1 LTGEQAAVAG
11 PSEIGFLIDRPSS
24 ASHIKRNFAGALAG
38 CSELALE
45 AIEMTANESARG
57 APAATAA
64 EPTTVLPETASQL
77 VELERLQQALVES
90 DDRAK
95 NHWEQYLRAVAELDN
110 VRKRAQRDIEAANRY
125 GLEKFVA
132 ELLPVRD
139 SLELA
144 VQNATRAD
152 AKSLREGQ
160 EATLQLLAR
169 ALEKLGVTVI
179 DPEGEPFDPARHE
192 AMMTQESTTAEPD
205 SVLKVVQPGYELNG
219 RLLRPARVIVAR
231 APA

>member
-1 LTGEQAAVAG
+1 MRSRDRASL
-11 PSEIGFLIDRPSS
+11 FLSGGLDMS
-24 ASHIKRNFAGALAG
+24 
-38 CSELALE
+38 
-45 AIEMTANESARG
+45 ANESGRG
-57 APAATAA
+57 VPASAGS

-90 DDRAK
+90 EERAK

-125 GLEKFVA
+125 GLEKFAA
-132 ELLPVRD
+132 ELLPVKD

-160 EATLQLLAR
+160 EATLQLLSR

-179 DPEGEPFDPARHE
+179 DPLGEPFDPARHE
-192 AMMTQESTTAEPD
+192 AMMAQDSATAEPN
-205 SVLKVVQPGYELNG
+205 SVLQVVQPGYELNG

-231 APA
+231 APGRS